1 MLYLLR
7 TLYFPIAILLVA
19 IISLPV
25 CIIRPINFKNTEIYL
40 KLFRFFAIP
49 IGLKIKVF
57 NQDLLDTVK
66 PAVVVGNHQHNFDM
80 IMASEAFTHKIV
92 SLGKRQIAYIPFF
105 GTVFWL
111 AGNILISRG
120 KRESSLKSMA
130 KVEKYLTE
138 KKLGVII
145 FPEGHRNMS
154 KDLLD
159 FKKGAFYTAINCQIP
174 LVIFGVSHYARN
186 MNLNKWHSGNL
197 FIKIAGPIQT
207 AGLTE
212 KDIPELMLKSRE
224 LIKKT
229 ISEANEEAG
238 Y

>member
-19 IISLPV
+19 IISLPI

-49 IGLKIKVF
+49 IGFKIKVF

>member
-1 MLYLLR
+1 MR

-19 IISLPV
+19 IISLPI

-145 FPEGHRNMS
+145 FPEGHRNIS

>member
-7 TLYFPIAILLVA
+7 TIYFPIAILLVA
-19 IISLPV
+19 IISLPI
-25 CIIRPINFKNTEIYL
+25 CIIRPINFKNTEVYL

-49 IGLKIKVF
+49 LGFKISVI
-57 NQDLLDTVK
+57 NQELLDTIK
-66 PAVVVGNHQHNFDM
+66 PAVVIGNHQHNFDM
-80 IMASEAFTHKIV
+80 IMASAAFTKKIV

-120 KRESSLKSMA
+120 KRDSSLKSMA

-154 KDLLD
+154 TELLD

-186 MNLNKWHSGNL
+186 MDLNKWHSGNL
-197 FIKIAGPIQT
+197 IIKIAGPIQT
-207 AGLTE
+207 TGLTE
-212 KDIPELMLKSRE
+212 KDIPSLMTQSRE
-224 LIKKT
+224 LIENT
-229 ISEANEEAG
+229 IKEANIKAG